1 MQMNICCLI
10 LYKIFSIIESKKGN
24 NMHQSPFIG
33 REAEMDR
40 LKGLLKK
47 KSASLIVVRGRRR
60 IGKSRLLAEFGK
72 GMKSFFFTGT
82 PPSRKTTG
90 QLQRDEFVRQ
100 LSRSGIPS
108 IHPDDWGNMF
118 WHLSKNT
125 ERGRVLIVFD
135 EISWMGSK
143 DSEFLGKL
151 KNSWDMYF
159 SKNPQLILIL
169 CGSISSWIE
178 ENILSSTGFV
188 GRITIDLV
196 LEELPLNVCNAFWHP
211 KEKRVSAYEKFKLL
225 SITGGVPLYLEQ
237 NRPDLPAEQNIR
249 DLCFT
254 KGGLLVREFEEIFS
268 DIFSRSIATHREI
281 IGCLADG
288 PKELTQI
295 CKELGKNLGGRYSK
309 HLDELVKAGFVQR
322 DFSWH
327 LKNGK
332 ASKLSRYRLSDNY
345 LRFYLKYIAPNQAK
359 IDRGG
364 FLNLML
370 ANLSG
375 WDSVM
380 GLQFEN
386 LVTHNRRILW
396 KMMGIPPEEIVMD
409 GPFFQNSSSRQK
421 GCQIDYMVQTRFN
434 TLYVCEVK
442 FAKNPIGQRIV
453 EEMEEK
459 IKRMKVPK
467 RFSIRPVLIHV
478 NGVEDSVL
486 DKGYFDKIIDFGQL
500 LE

>member
-1 MQMNICCLI
+1 
-10 LYKIFSIIESKKGN
+10 
-24 NMHQSPFIG
+24 MHQSPFIG
-33 REAEMDR
+33 REAEMER

-60 IGKSRLLAEFGK
+60 IGKSRLLSEFGK
-72 GMKSFFFTGT
+72 EMKSFFFTGT
-82 PPSRKTTG
+82 PPSRKTKA

-100 LSRSGIPS
+100 LSRAGIPGV
-108 IHPDDWGNMF
+108 HPDDWGNMF
-118 WHLSKNT
+118 WQLSKHT
-125 ERGRVLIVFD
+125 EKGRILIVLD

-188 GRITIDLV
+188 GRVTIDLV
-196 LEELPLNVCNAFWHP
+196 LQELPLNVCNGFWHP
-211 KEKRVSAYEKFKLL
+211 KEKRVSPYEKFKLL

-237 NRPDLPAEQNIR
+237 IRPDLPAEQNIC

-254 KGGLLVREFEEIFS
+254 KGGLLVREFEEMFS
-268 DIFSRSIATHREI
+268 DIFSRSIATHRAI
-281 IGCLADG
+281 INCLADG
-288 PKELTQI
+288 SKELAQV
-295 CKELGKNLGGRYSK
+295 CKELEKNQGGRYSK

-327 LKNGK
+327 LKSGK
-332 ASKLSRYRLSDNY
+332 VGKLSRYRLSDNY

-364 FLNLML
+364 FSNFML
-370 ANLSG
+370 SSLSG
-375 WDSVM
+375 WDGMM

-386 LVTHNRRILW
+386 LVTHNRKILW
-396 KMMGIPPEEIVMD
+396 KLIGIPPEEIVMD
-409 GPFFQNSSSRQK
+409 GPFFQNSAARQS
-421 GCQIDYMVQTRFN
+421 GCQIDYMIQMRFN

-442 FAKNPIGQRIV
+442 FTKNPIGSKVI

-459 IKRMKVPK
+459 TSRLKVPK

-478 NGVEDSVL
+478 NGVEDSVI
-486 DKGYFDKIIDFGQL
+486 DRGYFDKIIDFSQL